1 MFFKIVRNFKA
12 KIGPFLLTLFLAPGY
27 VHANMWEINVT
38 RKIVIYIKLLG
49 RILLLILNIVM
60 FMLILKTHI
69 SGLMAM
75 IKNNFY
81 R

>member
-27 VHANMWEINVT
+27 VHANTWEINVT
-38 RKIVIYIKLLG
+38 RKDSNLYQI
-49 RILLLILNIVM
+49 IVM
-60 FMLILKTHI
+60 FMLFLKTHI

-75 IKNNFY
+75 IKK
-81 R
+81 

>member
-12 KIGPFLLTLFLAPGY
+12 KIGPFLLTLFLAPCY
-27 VHANMWEINVT
+27 VHANTWEINVT
-38 RKIVIYIKLLG
+38 RKDSNLYQITGKDS
-49 RILLLILNIVM
+49 LLILNIVM

-75 IKNNFY
+75 IKK
-81 R
+81 